1 MGTPITG
8 RHVWGHVYEHD
19 NYRDVYCHDVYT
31 KATLVPTY
39 LVYLSIYLPTCV
51 PSSPWLPTYLI
62 INLPRLLTFLCGPP
76 TNLPTCLPKLLPTM
90 APNLPSQGPIYLCYL
105 TFNLFKHMYGLCTH
119 LGYLLTKIT
128 NLLQR
133 LNQLPSYLLSLI
145 KGSCTLRSTKNNT
158 CEIHKSQGELF
169 MTRYQT
175 SQITIHRNHLYLSRS
190 L

>member
-133 LNQLPSYLLSLI
+133 LNQLPSYLPSLI